1 MLLARVD
8 GSAVSTI
15 SHPSLKG
22 RKILICQPID
32 EEENEISEPILAIDA
47 LGAGLHQRVLITT
60 DGPGIR
66 EKIHQ
71 EYSPIRYWTN
81 AVVD

>member
-8 GSAVSTI
+8 GNAVSTI
-15 SHPSLKG
+15 CHPSLKG
-22 RKILICQPID
+22 FRVLICQPLNED
-32 EEENEISEPILAIDA
+32 GEEISEPILAVDA
-47 LGAGLHQRVLITT
+47 LGAGLHQRVLVTT

-66 EKIHQ
+66 ERINQ
-71 EYSPIRYWTN
+71 AYSPIRYWTN